1 MVTHVLL
8 AHTSLLDHSH
18 GVPDRQIKFTVTE
31 RETEAVWFT
40 TSQFFIHN
48 TGAHILKASVSLTSL
63 SLSLSLSL
71 SSYIIITEPAEILRH
86 YSRTLLPVLPIG
98 SDGIIETQ
106 SLLDS

>member
-63 SLSLSLSL
+63 SLSLSLS
-71 SSYIIITEPAEILRH
+71 SYIIIPEPAEILRH